1 MSELSKKLVE
11 DFGGQIPATFEELE
25 SLPGIGHKSASVLM
39 SQLHGVAAFPVDTH
53 IHRLAARWGLSSGK
67 NVKVVE
73 EDLKAI
79 FPEES
84 WNDLHLQIIFYG
96 REYGQARQKFPWPGP
111 ICKWAGLEDPP
122 VTTPAKKKKRKPVG
136 KEDES
141 KARRRLL

>member
-11 DFGGQIPATFEELE
+11 DFGGEIPATFEELE

-53 IHRLAARWGLSSGK
+53 IHRRREVGLLWKECEGR
-67 NVKVVE
+67 E

-96 REYGQARQKFPWPGP
+96 REYGHARQKYPWPGP